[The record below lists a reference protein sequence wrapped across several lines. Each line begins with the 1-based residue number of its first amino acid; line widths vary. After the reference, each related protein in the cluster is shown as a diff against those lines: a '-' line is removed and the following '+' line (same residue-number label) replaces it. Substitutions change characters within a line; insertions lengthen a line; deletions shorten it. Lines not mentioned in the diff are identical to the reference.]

1 MAVKLLPQRRGARS
15 VPARSIG
22 SESPSPVVEHPPLTT
37 VRVAADDPVLS
48 VLVPTIIGRETK
60 LARLLLVLE
69 PQVRARTDVELVTML
84 DAKTITIGCKR
95 NLMIGTAKGE
105 YVAFVDD
112 DDLVSRDYISSI
124 VAGLATKPDVL
135 NFMVRV
141 EGYGPTKL
149 CRYSLR
155 FVDVNLPHEYQRRP
169 NHLMVWKR
177 SIAASVPFPDVR
189 RGEDSNWAQAIVSRA
204 STEVSIE
211 RTLYTYLYD
220 RHDNSGRPRRSGR
233 RR

>member
-1 MAVKLLPQRRGARS
+1 
-15 VPARSIG
+15 VPARSVG
-22 SESPSPVVEHPPLTT
+22 TDAPAPVPSFRPPSTT
-37 VRVAADDPVLS
+37 IRVAAQNPLLS
-48 VLVPTIIGRETK
+48 VLIPTIFGREPK

-69 PQVRARTDVELVTML
+69 PQVRARADVELLTML

-95 NLMIGTAKGE
+95 NLMLRAAKGE

-112 DDLVSRDYISSI
+112 DDLVATDYISSI
-124 VAGLATKPDVL
+124 VEGLVTKPDVL

-141 EGYGPTKL
+141 EGYGPAKP

-155 FVDVNLPHEYQRRP
+155 FVDVNLAHEYQRRP
-169 NHLMVWKR
+169 NHVMVWRR

-189 RGEDSNWAQAIVSRA
+189 RGEDSAWAEAVVSRA
-204 STEVSIE
+204 TTEVSID

-220 RHDNSGRPRRSGR
+220 HRDNSAQARRSR
-233 RR
+233 R